1 MSESPRNPTRPVG
14 PFELAGIERAARG
27 RCSYATAQ
35 RRAAIAVGC
44 DPDLA
49 LTVTQLCALTLNDIT
64 FSDKGAVIAAADDTR
79 DVIEIAA
86 RPDDPACPVAALRSL
101 RGVARHRMRT
111 ERGDTAP
118 SKAELRRQRL
128 FIDQYSGA
136 PLTSA
141 GLRCVVNR
149 ACAGLP
155 GVPSPAPGRLAAL
168 SVEQRRQAIAA
179 GCDPKTARNLA
190 LLFHAAFS
198 ALRAGDIENLSV
210 DDVAICGDS
219 TRTPLVDGVAPDGT
233 VIEGILDRVGTI
245 TDTDILDT
253 AGVSL
258 YGSGLIQGVCCTF
271 ARTSR
276 GAYGQVWY
284 PAQPGHPAC
293 PVRLLLMWLKCYDQM
308 LVANEGARLA
318 GHHPL
323 FTSLKNVG
331 EPIAAMT
338 RTLGRIV
345 REAMASIGIP
355 PDRYNAHSLRTFRA
369 TAVFD
374 RGGSW
379 PDVMVHDGRSSGAD
393 GVPYARRATAG
404 QLQRRTRNWRRLRG
418 LFGFQRLRGV
428 YEPPDVVGAQ
438 RFRDEYRR
446 VAPNLSEAEL
456 AYDVNLYERRMSPAT
471 RRSYEA
477 VLRPFYL
484 AAARA
489 GFNPLTCDPAELEA
503 HILNLMRAGKV
514 GADGNRDPN
523 KPYSPGY
530 FKMFL
535 AAHRCATEA
544 KGLPDI
550 TGLVDLKKLLRGY
563 NLWVPNIGTVRN
575 FV

>member
-1 MSESPRNPTRPVG
+1 MCKSTSALARHVRLS
-14 PFELAGIERAARG
+14 ELAVIERAARE
-27 RCSYATAQ
+27 RRSYATAQ

-44 DPDLA
+44 DPDLG
-49 LTVTQLCALTLNDIT
+49 LTVTRLCELTLNDIT
-64 FSDKGAVIAAADDTR
+64 FSDKGAVIAAPDGTR
-79 DVIEIAA
+79 DVIGIAA

-101 RGVARHRMRT
+101 REAARHRMRT
-111 ERGDTAP
+111 ESGDTAP
-118 SKAELRRQRL
+118 SDTQLRRQRL
-128 FIDQYSGA
+128 FINQHSGA

-141 GLRCVVNR
+141 GLRRVVNR

-168 SVEQRRQAIAA
+168 SPEQRRQAIAA

-190 LLFHAAFS
+190 LLFHAAFF
-198 ALRAGDIENLSV
+198 ALRPGDIANLNV
-210 DDVAICGDS
+210 GDVNICGDS

-253 AGVSL
+253 EGASL
-258 YGSGLIQGVCCTF
+258 YGSGLIHGVSCTF

-293 PVRLLLMWLKCYDQM
+293 PVRLLLMWLKCYDQLLM
-308 LVANEGARLA
+308 ASTATRLA
-318 GHHPL
+318 AHHPL
-323 FTSLKNVG
+323 FASLRRLG
-331 EPIAAMT
+331 EPIKTMA

-345 REAMASIGIP
+345 REAMASIGCD
-355 PDRYNAHSLRTFRA
+355 PDRYSAHSLRK
-369 TAVFD
+369 
-374 RGGSW
+374 
-379 PDVMVHDGRSSGAD
+379 
-393 GVPYARRATAG
+393 
-404 QLQRRTRNWRRLRG
+404 
-418 LFGFQRLRGV
+418 GV

-438 RFRDEYRR
+438 RFHDEYRR

-456 AYDVNLYERRMSPAT
+456 AYGVNLYERHMSPAT

-484 AAARA
+484 LAARA
-489 GFNPLTCDPAELEA
+489 GVDPLTCDPALLGV
-503 HILNLMRAGKV
+503 HMWNLMRAGKV

-530 FKMFL
+530 FKKFL

-550 TGLVDLKKLLRGY
+550 TGSVDLKKLLRGY
-563 NLWVPNIGTVRN
+563 NRVRGSELPR
-575 FV
+575 

>member
-1 MSESPRNPTRPVG
+1 MCKSTSALARQVRLS
-14 PFELAGIERAARG
+14 ELAVIECSASERW
-27 RCSYATAQ
+27 SYATAQ
-35 RRAAIAVGC
+35 IRAAIAVGC
-44 DPDLA
+44 DPDLG
-49 LTVTQLCALTLNDIT
+49 LTVTQLCEMTLKDVT
-64 FSDKGAVIAAADDTR
+64 FLDRGASIAASGGSR
-79 DVIEIAA
+79 GVIEFAA

-101 RGVARHRMRT
+101 REAARHRMRT
-111 ERGDTAP
+111 SRGTAP
-118 SKAELRRQRL
+118 SKGQLRRQRL
-128 FIDQYSGA
+128 FINQHSGA

-141 GLRCVVNR
+141 GLRRVVNR

-168 SVEQRRQAIAA
+168 SLEQRRQAIAA
-179 GCDPKTARNLA
+179 GSDAEVHMNLA

-198 ALRAGDIENLSV
+198 ALRAGDIANLNV

-253 AGVSL
+253 EGVSL
-258 YGSGLIQGVCCTF
+258 YGSGLIHGVSCAF

-293 PVRLLLMWLKCYDQM
+293 PVRVLLMWLKVYDQL
-308 LVANEGARLA
+308 LVANQGARLA

-331 EPIAAMT
+331 EPIAAMA

-345 REAMASIGIP
+345 REAMSSIGCD
-355 PDRYNAHSLRTFRA
+355 PDRYSAHSLRKMRA
-369 TAVFD
+369 SYMLSQ
-374 RGGSW
+374 GGSMTG
-379 PDVMVHDGRSSGAD
+379 VMVHDGLSSGAE
-393 GVPYARRATAG
+393 GLPYARRATAG
-404 QLQRRTRNWRRLRG
+404 QLQRRTGSRRRLRG

-438 RFRDEYRR
+438 RFHDEYRR
-446 VAPNLSEAEL
+446 VPNLSEAEP
-456 AYDVNLYERRMSPAT
+456 AYGFNLDEHRMSPAT

-489 GFNPLTCDPAELEA
+489 GFNPLTCDPALLGA
-503 HILNLMRAGKV
+503 HILNVMRAGKI
-514 GADGNRDPN
+514 GADGNRDPT
-523 KPYSPGY
+523 KFYSPGY
-530 FKMFL
+530 FKTFL

-544 KGLPDI
+544 RGLPDI

-563 NLWVPNIGTVRN
+563 NRVRGSELPR
-575 FV
+575 